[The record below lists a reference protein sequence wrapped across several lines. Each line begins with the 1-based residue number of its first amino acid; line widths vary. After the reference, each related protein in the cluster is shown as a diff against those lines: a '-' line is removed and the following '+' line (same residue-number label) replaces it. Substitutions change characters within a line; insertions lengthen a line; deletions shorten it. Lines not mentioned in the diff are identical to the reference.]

1 MTKPK
6 GISFS
11 FSKIFIQS
19 SLGALI
25 LPMSALSLASEPAPA
40 LDAMDVFELE
50 WASDPQVA
58 PDGKSVV
65 YVRRSFDV
73 MSDAAKATL
82 WQVSLDGSD
91 HRPLNSNL
99 HRSTSPRWSP
109 EGDRIAYVS
118 NESGSSQIHIQWM
131 DTGQTSVASHLQQS
145 PSDLIWSPDGQW
157 LAFTMSVKKSTPPI
171 AKLRKAPEGAVWA
184 KPPVTVTTTR
194 YQYDGQGIVDPAYRH
209 VFVIPA
215 DGGVA
220 RQLTSGDFNHYGRL
234 SWSADSTSIFFSAD
248 RSDDWEL

>member
-1 MTKPK
+1 
-6 GISFS
+6 
-11 FSKIFIQS
+11 
-19 SLGALI
+19 
-25 LPMSALSLASEPAPA
+25 MSALSLASEPAPA

-171 AKLRKAPEGAVWA
+171 AKRRKAPDGAVWA

-194 YQYDGQGIVDPAYRH
+194 YQYDGRGIVDPAYRH

-220 RQLTSGDFNHYGRL
+220 RQLTSGAVSYTHLTLPTNC
-234 SWSADSTSIFFSAD
+234 
-248 RSDDWEL
+248 

>member
-65 YVRRSFDV
+65 YV
-73 MSDAAKATL
+73 
-82 WQVSLDGSD
+82 
-91 HRPLNSNL
+91 
-99 HRSTSPRWSP
+99 
-109 EGDRIAYVS
+109 
-118 NESGSSQIHIQWM
+118 
-131 DTGQTSVASHLQQS
+131 
-145 PSDLIWSPDGQW
+145 
-157 LAFTMSVKKSTPPI
+157 
-171 AKLRKAPEGAVWA
+171 
-184 KPPVTVTTTR
+184 
-194 YQYDGQGIVDPAYRH
+194 
-209 VFVIPA
+209 
-215 DGGVA
+215 
-220 RQLTSGDFNHYGRL
+220 
-234 SWSADSTSIFFSAD
+234 
-248 RSDDWEL
+248 

>member
-11 FSKIFIQS
+11 LSKIFINS

-25 LPMSALSLASEPAPA
+25 LSMSMLSLASEPVPA

-82 WQVSLDGSD
+82 WQVSIDGSD

-109 EGDRIAYVS
+109 EGDKVAYVS
-118 NESGSSQIHIQWM
+118 SESGSSRFISSGWIPARCRSRH
-131 DTGQTSVASHLQQS
+131 TSSKARQTSPGPPMVNGWPS
-145 PSDLIWSPDGQW
+145 PCRL
-157 LAFTMSVKKSTPPI
+157 KN
-171 AKLRKAPEGAVWA
+171 R
-184 KPPVTVTTTR
+184 
-194 YQYDGQGIVDPAYRH
+194 RH
-209 VFVIPA
+209 PLPS
-215 DGGVA
+215 VA
-220 RQLTSGDFNHYGRL
+220 RHPKVLSGRNRRLLSRPRATNTMAEALSIQLTVMCSSYL
-234 SWSADSTSIFFSAD
+234 PT
-248 RSDDWEL
+248 EV